1 MSESTEN
8 NSNNQPLK
16 SKSDTIDGLL
26 HKYTNVV
33 KGWQYRWFVLTPSR
47 CTLEYYM
54 PDERK
59 KVHPRGCIYLAGSV
73 IAPSDEDSQTFTVS
87 AASGETYKLKA
98 SDANERQRWVNR
110 LRQVALAHE
119 TTLEQLS
126 ISGARSQEE
135 TKSSLNAVTDTL
147 MQAQKTQ
154 RTLVS
159 AIEAYTCTDQHLLT
173 LKSLSSSTVMSLEQ
187 CFVILH
193 SIEGR
198 RLSSK

>member
-1 MSESTEN
+1 MSDPTEN
-8 NSNNQPLK
+8 NQPG
-16 SKSDTIDGLL
+16 KSDTIGGLL

-59 KVHPRGCIYLAGSV
+59 KAHARGCIYLAGSV

-98 SDANERQRWVNR
+98 SDANERQQWVNR

-119 TTLEQLS
+119 TNLERLNNCDS
-126 ISGARSQEE
+126 KAQEE
-135 TKSSLNAVTDTL
+135 TKSSLAAVTDTL
-147 MQAQKTQ
+147 MKAQKTQ
-154 RTLVS
+154 RALNS
-159 AIEAYTCTDQHLLT
+159 SIEAFTCTDQNL
-173 LKSLSSSTVMSLEQ
+173 
-187 CFVILH
+187 
-193 SIEGR
+193 
-198 RLSSK
+198 